1 MAHMIELHKVSK
13 YYANKGNIS
22 TGFSKVDLNLDMG
35 EFIVITGESGSGK
48 STLLNVISGLD
59 SYEEGEMFVGGEDTS
74 AFKTED
80 YERYRK
86 NYIGNIFQDFNLVNS
101 YTVFQNVELAMLMC
115 GMKRSECKDRVKDL
129 IEQVGLKEYVNT
141 KASKLSGGQK
151 QRVAIARALAKDAP
165 IIVADEPTGNL
176 DSESAAKVM
185 ETLYKI
191 SEQKLVVIVTHNYEQ
206 AEPYV
211 TRKITVHDGRVI
223 EDKVISKRVKPAI
236 MSSNQESNENREIES
251 REEELKQEELKN
263 EESEKTLEEKYESVP
278 LGRRS
283 ARNLAREEEQSKEK
297 AKRGRGSSVA
307 KTSSETKFKEMG
319 ALNELRLGIRNTFN
333 LPTKFILLFIVYF
346 FLSSAVLSQYAA
358 TKNSLHE
365 QDVAEITNDF
375 FNNTR
380 AERIVVKKQ
389 DNTPFTDEDYKKLE
403 KVKNIGYLAKE
414 DIALDQT
421 VSLQNDY
428 FFEAGHLYPG
438 KSLEGRKLTYG
449 TMPKQDNDIVVVINA
464 RFFDK
469 DYVKTAAENI
479 IGKEVEVNDDGTGE
493 TVPVGKVRVT
503 GFYVYKS
510 DDPDSLGATNRDP
523 QFYCSDAL
531 AYKFMTS
538 KTAEKSELEA
548 SYNGQ
553 KVKSQ
558 NANNT
563 IKVSDKVP
571 QGKAFIFEG
580 QNQNFK
586 DSKWEKQPLSL
597 SVSNIY
603 YSSSV
608 SLKTERSLTKKNCKT
623 YLGIS
628 PDDYETYANCIFI
641 NPSDY
646 STLLDHGN
654 YQISVFSKSDL
665 EAESVAKEIEKAGS
679 YHVLS
684 MSEMTKHIPKGIEKT
699 VKTLYIVILAIE
711 MIILFFIAYT
721 VIRLVMKS
729 RNSYYS
735 TLRILGA
742 NRKNTDNILRIEL
755 VIMMAIAITVDFVLI
770 KLMKMGKIDLGIFKN
785 AINFL
790 ELRDYII
797 LVIALLLTSL
807 LIARR
812 YSRGL
817 FKKSAMNIYREEA

>member
-1 MAHMIELHKVSK
+1 MAHMIELRKVSK

-22 TGFSKVDLNLDMG
+22 TGLSKVDLALDMG
-35 EFIVITGESGSGK
+35 EFVVITGESGSGK

-80 YERYRK
+80 YEQYRK
-86 NYIGNIFQDFNLVNS
+86 TYIGNIFQDFNLVNS
-101 YTVFQNVELAMLMC
+101 YTVFQNIELAMLMC
-115 GMKRSECKDRVKDL
+115 GMSRSECKDRINEL
-129 IEQVGLKEYVNT
+129 IEQVGLSKYKNT

-185 ETLYKI
+185 ETLYDI
-191 SEQKLVVIVTHNYEQ
+191 SENKLVVIVTHNYEQ
-206 AEPYV
+206 TEPYV
-211 TRKITVHDGRVI
+211 TRKITVHDSRII
-223 EDKVISKRVKPAI
+223 EDKIIKKRTEDIA
-236 MSSNQESNENREIES
+236 ESNNLS
-251 REEELKQEELKN
+251 DMNQGDKQDEYY
-263 EESEKTLEEKYESVP
+263 TAA

-283 ARNLAREEEQSKEK
+283 TRNRAREES
-297 AKRGRGSSVA
+297 
-307 KTSSETKFKEMG
+307 TKHTERTRFFKQHRRDEVKNNGKPEFKKMG
-319 ALNELRLGIRNTFN
+319 FPNELRLGIRNTFN

-365 QDVAEITNDF
+365 QDMAGITNTF

-380 AERIVVKKQ
+380 AERIVLKKQ
-389 DNTPFTDEDYKKLE
+389 DNSAFTDEDYNRISKI
-403 KVKNIGYLAKE
+403 KNIGYLAKE
-414 DIALDQT
+414 DIALDSGI
-421 VSLQNDY
+421 SLRNDY

-438 KSLEGRKLTYG
+438 RSLAGKKLTYG
-449 TMPKQDNDIVVVINA
+449 TMPKEENDIVIVINE
-464 RFFDK
+464 RFFGK
-469 DYVKTAAENI
+469 DYIKTAAENL
-479 IGKEVEVNDDGTGE
+479 IGKEVDVNDDETGE
-493 TVPVGKVRVT
+493 IVPVGKVRVT
-503 GFYVYKS
+503 GFYSYKS
-510 DDPDSLGATNRDP
+510 EDSDEIGATNGDT

-531 AYKFMTS
+531 AYKFVINEI
-538 KTAEKSELEA
+538 AEKSELEI

-558 NANNT
+558 NASI
-563 IKVSDKVP
+563 IKSSDKVP
-571 QGKAFIFEG
+571 QGKAYIFES

-586 DSKWEKQPLSL
+586 DSRWEKQPITLNI
-597 SVSNIY
+597 SNIY

-608 SLKTERSLTKKNCKT
+608 SLKTEKSLTKKNCKT
-623 YLGIS
+623 YLGIY
-628 PDDYETYANCIFI
+628 PDDYEANESCIYI
-641 NPSDY
+641 NPTDY
-646 STLLDHGN
+646 RTLLDHGN
-654 YQISVFSKSDL
+654 YQISVFAKSDL
-665 EAESVAKEIEKAGS
+665 DAVEVVRSIKKAGN

-684 MSEMTKHIPKGIEKT
+684 MVEMAKHVPQGIAKII
-699 VKTLYIVILAIE
+699 KTLYIVILAIE

-742 NRKNTDNILRIEL
+742 NRSNTDSVLRIEL
-755 VIMMAIAITVDFVLI
+755 VIMMVIAIAVDFVLI
-770 KLMKMGKIDLGIFKN
+770 KLMKIGKINLGIFRN

-790 ELRDYII
+790 EPGDYIV
-797 LVIALLLTSL
+797 LVIALLITSL